1 MRSACVLAFLYTAFR
16 RMRQDRRHSL
26 ELHTL
31 LSLELHTLEL
41 HTLLSLELHKLV
53 HKLVHKSELQPWST
67 MG

>member
-31 LSLELHTLEL
+31 LSLELHTL
-41 HTLLSLELHKLV
+41 LSLELHKLV
-53 HKLVHKSELQPWST
+53 HKLAHKSELQPWST